1 MGKHFLS
8 MQDLDDR
15 LKALKG
21 SEIEVEKKEQQDLD
35 IVHIAL
41 DDVRYDKDFH
51 KFDEYESEYT
61 LELHGVGTI
70 ETDVGNAVPLPSP
83 VYEIALDVDTMREYE
98 ENDNELIISTERAA
112 YKIRKV

>member
-1 MGKHFLS
+1 MSKHFLS

-15 LKALKG
+15 LKALQG

-35 IVHIAL
+35 VVHISLEKVA
-41 DDVRYDKDFH
+41 YDKDFH
-51 KFDEYESEYT
+51 KFDEYEAKYT
-61 LELHGVGTI
+61 LELHGTGTI

-83 VYEIALDVDTMREYE
+83 VYEIPLDQDTMREYE
-98 ENDNELIISTERAA
+98 EDDDELIISTERAV